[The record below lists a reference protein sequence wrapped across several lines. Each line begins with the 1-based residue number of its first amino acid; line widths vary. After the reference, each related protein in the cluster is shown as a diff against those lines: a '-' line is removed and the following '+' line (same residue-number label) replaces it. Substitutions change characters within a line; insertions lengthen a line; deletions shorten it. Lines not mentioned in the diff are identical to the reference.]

1 MSKIG
6 QSKYK
11 VVCINWVDS
20 QIASLTW
27 CHIDEVPQNIAKVS
41 TVGFLI
47 SETKEIVTIASSLSL
62 KENSES
68 QVSSVINIPKCCIK
82 SKKTIS
88 F

>member
-1 MSKIG
+1 MSKIEQG
-6 QSKYK
+6 KFK

-20 QIASLTW
+20 QIASFTW
-27 CHIDEVPQNIAKVS
+27 CHIDEVPSNIAEVS

-47 SETKEIVTIASSLSL
+47 SETKDIVTIASSLSL
-62 KENSES
+62 KENSEN
-68 QVSSVINIPKCCIK
+68 QVSSVINIPKCCIR